1 MQDDDSG
8 FKPFYGEYSDDEDG
22 FYSLYYA
29 DCSAAETAHSLLRQL
44 EDEMMD
50 TEEPVDASQYFV
62 RIPDNV
68 KRELE
73 HLRAANTNKDAEI
86 LAKAKYEDLHN
97 NNN

>member
-1 MQDDDSG
+1 
-8 FKPFYGEYSDDEDG
+8 
-22 FYSLYYA
+22 
-29 DCSAAETAHSLLRQL
+29 
-44 EDEMMD
+44 MMD
-50 TEEPVDASQYFV
+50 TEEPVDARQYFV

>member
-1 MQDDDSG
+1 M
-8 FKPFYGEYSDDEDG
+8 DEINN
-22 FYSLYYA
+22 L
-29 DCSAAETAHSLLRQL
+29 L

-50 TEEPVDASQYFV
+50 TEEPVDARQYFV